1 MFRGLGLW
9 PLRLQAMSKG
19 PKNKNVSW
27 VSTAVSVADQQ
38 GEGGVRMDGRGGLFV
53 DYQSSV

>member
-1 MFRGLGLW
+1 MFRGSGLW
-9 PLRLQAMSKG
+9 PPRLQAMSKG

-27 VSTAVSVADQQ
+27 VSTTASVADQR
-38 GEGGVRMDGRGGLFV
+38 GGGVGMDGRGGLFV